1 MATTKH
7 IDGFPVENT
16 HYTENGALQEA
27 LPDLN
32 VNGIESFTMLKDAA
46 AASIYGARAANGVVV
61 IATKKA
67 KEKRTTISF
76 NTSLTYHPYS
86 FNAKRLTNAAD
97 SVALERE
104 WAQNNANLQDSNAAA
119 YAPQSLI

>member
-1 MATTKH
+1 M
-7 IDGFPVENT
+7 
-16 HYTENGALQEA
+16 
-27 LPDLN
+27 
-32 VNGIESFTMLKDAA
+32 NGIESFTMLKDAA